1 MCHAPI
7 VLPEVGG
14 FRSIACAATTRAMH
28 DVARRLLASK
38 PDILLVIS
46 PHSPRKPDAWGIYGG
61 PDISGDM
68 GMFGAPEVAHTLPVP
83 QEAVAALRA
92 AAEAE
97 GLETWT
103 PPNRPLDHG
112 AMVPLHFVVTQG
124 WTGPTLLLSLPWPG
138 THTEATMGRAIARAA
153 EERGE
158 RWSVLASGDMSHK
171 LKPGAPS
178 GFDPRAQEFDKALVD
193 AITAGDLRAAA
204 NIPSSL
210 RCGRGELGQH
220 RPRVPELRGP
230 LRRWIHGGGAV
241 HRARR
246 GPVRFALMNDLSTI
260 GSGLPALARTSIAAR
275 LEGIGFVPDPL
286 PAPFDKPQ
294 GVFVTLWTA
303 KEQLRGCIGH
313 IEPIRE
319 SLAEEVA
326 ECALLAAFR
335 DPRFG
340 AVTEGELEEIVVE
353 VSVLTPTE
361 RVTDLQSLDPKHYGV
376 VVSCG
381 GRRGVLLPDIRGVDT
396 VEQQLSIALRKGMI
410 RTEEPWVIDRF
421 EVLKFMETAGE

>member
-210 RCGRGELGQH
+210 R
-220 RPRVPELRGP
+220 
-230 LRRWIHGGGAV
+230 
-241 HRARR
+241 
-246 GPVRFALMNDLSTI
+246 D
-260 GSGLPALARTSIAAR
+260 IAA
-275 LEGIGFVPDPL
+275 ED
-286 PAPFDKPQ
+286 A
-294 GVFVTLWTA
+294 
-303 KEQLRGCIGH
+303 
-313 IEPIRE
+313 
-319 SLAEEVA
+319 
-326 ECALLAAFR
+326 
-335 DPRFG
+335 
-340 AVTEGELEEIVVE
+340 
-353 VSVLTPTE
+353 
-361 RVTDLQSLDPKHYGV
+361 
-376 VVSCG
+376 
-381 GRRGVLLPDIRGVDT
+381 VDT
-396 VEQQLSIALRKGMI
+396 LTVAAAAVNWDSTGHECLSYEGPFGVGYMEAVLY
-410 RTEEPWVIDRF
+410 TEPGAD
-421 EVLKFMETAGE
+421 LLDSP